1 MVRYLKEMSH
11 KASHGDEK
19 WHFVWL
25 EKKFLVDEEDRDRK
39 FGLLFLDEVTK
50 DLLERVIKQ
59 RQAEGVSPARCNRL
73 MALIRGLLRKA
84 MREWEWI
91 DRVPNFRMLRE
102 AKRRIRWLTREEA
115 ERLIVNLPEHLKDMV
130 RFSLATGLR
139 KSNVTDLEW
148 SQVDLERRVA
158 WIHHDQA
165 KAGKPISVP
174 LNAEAMVVL
183 RRQQGKHPM
192 YVFTYRGHAPVRC
205 VNGEGWRNA
214 LKRAGI
220 ENFRWHD
227 LRHTW
232 ASWHVQAG
240 TPLHVLQEL
249 GGWETV
255 EMVRRY
261 AHLAAEHLAPHAER
275 IARLHVVG
283 GSGTNLPQSSVT
295 ETKSGAGSPC

>member
-1 MVRYLKEMSH
+1 VVRYLKEMSH

-19 WHFVWL
+19 WHFIWL
-25 EKKFLVDEEDRDRK
+25 ETQCLVEERKPVKKF
-39 FGLLFLDEVTK
+39 GQLFLDEITK
-50 DLLERVIKQ
+50 DVLEKVVSQ
-59 RQAEGVSPARCNRL
+59 RRAKKISAARCNRL
-73 MALIRGLLRKA
+73 LALIRGVMRKA

-91 DRVPNFRMLRE
+91 DRVPNFRMLPE
-102 AKRRIRWLTREEA
+102 PKRRIRWITREEA
-115 ERLIVNLPEHLKDMV
+115 DRLIQELPEHLKDMV
-130 RFSLATGLR
+130 HFSLATGLR

-148 SQVDLERRVA
+148 SQVDLERRLA

-183 RRQQGKHPM
+183 RRQQGKHPV
-192 YVFTYRGHAPVRC
+192 YVFTYQGHAPVRC

-220 ENFRWHD
+220 RNFRWHD

-283 GSGTNLPQSSVT
+283 GSDTNLSQSAQTVT
-295 ETKSGAGSPC
+295 KDGR